1 MYAPTVVDTAHDVTL
16 DLMFA
21 LSGVCTCVQVWAP
34 VSTLISTIDDHAHN
48 QVTFSGVLCLL
59 ATVVIRSSLLS
70 HQLDMSLLGLGDVC
84 QHTAVAM
91 LWPSLSELHAV
102 VTQRKFEPSSQS
114 DCPSNVLVTSPSP
127 GEVRVRGYALIN
139 GKWKQHKRACASG
152 LDTVWCSTMI
162 ENIKLTQSMK
172 ISARDYRK
180 YKHWKCEAMLSKS
193 NHNASVDSAD
203 SD

>member
-1 MYAPTVVDTAHDVTL
+1 MHMHTRLHFPKHLCTRVHVFTFIYIHTKHTHLYFYRSAEGISIAQIKSGLKYDEDGWKVQDV
-16 DLMFA
+16 M
-21 LSGVCTCVQVWAP
+21 WYK
-34 VSTLISTIDDHAHN
+34 STKPND
-48 QVTFSGVLCLL
+48 Q
-59 ATVVIRSSLLS
+59 
-70 HQLDMSLLGLGDVC
+70 
-84 QHTAVAM
+84 
-91 LWPSLSELHAV
+91 
-102 VTQRKFEPSSQS
+102 
-114 DCPSNVLVTSPSP
+114 
-127 GEVRVRGYALIN
+127 IN

-193 NHNASVDSAD
+193 YHNASVDSAD